1 MTKLSVN
8 INKIATLRN
17 ARGQDTPNLVSV
29 CRDII
34 KFGSQGVTIH
44 PRPDERHITTQD
56 VYDIHK
62 LLIEVNSDMNKNDPG
77 FIEFNIEGYPSAE
90 FLSLV
95 NDVHPEQVT
104 LVPDPP
110 HVLTSNA
117 GWDFVENKKTLIDI
131 KNKFNSMNC
140 RVSLFLDP
148 YTFNDQQALA
158 LQEIRPQRI
167 EFYTEQFA
175 KLYSNNKLTES
186 VQMYQSASNK
196 IQEMNIEINAGHD
209 LSLENIKY
217 LINNLPEIK
226 EVSIG
231 HALICESLYQGLD
244 VTIKKYLYE
253 IKEASKTND

>member
-1 MTKLSVN
+1 
-8 INKIATLRN
+8 
-17 ARGQDTPNLVSV
+17 
-29 CRDII
+29 
-34 KFGSQGVTIH
+34 
-44 PRPDERHITTQD
+44 
-56 VYDIHK
+56 
-62 LLIEVNSDMNKNDPG
+62 
-77 FIEFNIEGYPSAE
+77 
-90 FLSLV
+90 
-95 NDVHPEQVT
+95 
-104 LVPDPP
+104 
-110 HVLTSNA
+110 
-117 GWDFVENKKTLIDI
+117 
-131 KNKFNSMNC
+131 MNC